1 MSVSIEGK
9 VDVEAIIGD
18 ESEKE
23 IKLEEEI
30 GAWAEAEAEEG
41 VEASSK
47 DWVTGRLAVSVIW
60 GLGFLKL
67 WDVDIARVIR
77 PRGR

>member
-30 GAWAEAEAEEG
+30 GA
-41 VEASSK
+41 
-47 DWVTGRLAVSVIW
+47 
-60 GLGFLKL
+60 
-67 WDVDIARVIR
+67 
-77 PRGR
+77 